1 MDFNILSD
9 YKTLDDNV
17 LDSIKTLRTNIQ
29 FASISHEIKTLVM
42 TSCIPNEGKSTIS
55 TFLALAMAEAGKKT
69 LLVECDLRHTTLRKR
84 MKIPRSNGMVNY
96 LQGNVSL
103 EEAISVTAYDNL
115 YFLDAETRVPNPVEL
130 ISSKPFTDMMD
141 KLRDMFDIV
150 VFDTPPIGTFI
161 DAALFAAKSDATIVL
176 VKPGVVE
183 KRLFKKCIEQLEKAN
198 ANIIG
203 VILNG
208 TDQVHSGYYG
218 KYYNRK
224 YYKYGKGKK

>member
-9 YKTLDDNV
+9 YRTLDEDV
-17 LDSIKTLRTNIQ
+17 LDAIKTLRTNIQ
-29 FASISHEIKTLVM
+29 FASISREIKTIVM

-55 TFLALAMAEAGKKT
+55 TFLAMAMAETGKKT

-84 MKIPRSNGMVNY
+84 MKIPRNNGMVNY
-96 LQGNVSL
+96 LQGNVTL
-103 EEAISVTAYDNL
+103 EEAISITAHENL
-115 YFLDAETRVPNPVEL
+115 YFLDAETRVPNPVEV
-130 ISSKPFTDMMD
+130 ISSQMYLDMVA
-141 KLRDMFDIV
+141 KLRDMFDV
-150 VFDTPPIGTFI
+150 VILDTPPVGTFI
-161 DAALFAAKSDATIVL
+161 DAALFASNADATIVL
-176 VKPGVVE
+176 VRPGVVE

-208 TDQVHSGYYG
+208 IEQVHAGYYG

-224 YYKYGKGKK
+224 YYKYVKRN